1 MTDFSINN
9 FPISIQVDNIISNE
23 LPYAKVIQ
31 NSVQFESREFYEAY
45 DFSEKSQFKTQD
57 KEKDGFIEVSSGRG
71 HNK

>member
-31 NSVQFESREFYEAY
+31 SGVQFESHEFYEAY